1 MMAAPVLILLGLLLL
16 EASSFIAPPKL
27 IGRPLQQRYNNV
39 VLYAIASELGD
50 EGSDNIK
57 KRKSWSER
65 LKGMKGRNDKETK
78 IIEENEIIDE
88 EEIQKELI
96 EAGKLDMENLI
107 KQSRNIQVSDVTDVE
122 EDEILDLNLISETAI
137 DQSIERAVKQLLGE
151 GFKAPEK
158 APTEIFNDMYLNLK
172 NKKSNNSTSLDPA
185 AMLAQLF
192 PDEQAKDPFDERKVM
207 IKLRQMLDKGD
218 FDDLFLDPT
227 IGDWL

>member
-1 MMAAPVLILLGLLLL
+1 MAALVLILLGLLLL

-57 KRKSWSER
+57 KKKSWSER
-65 LKGMKGRNDKETK
+65 LKGMKGRNDKETE

-88 EEIQKELI
+88 EEIQKELM

-107 KQSRNIQVSDVTDVE
+107 KQSRNIQVTDVE
-122 EDEILDLNLISETAI
+122 EDEVLDLNLISETAI
-137 DQSIERAVKQLLGE
+137 DQSIERAVKQLLDE

-158 APTEIFNDMYLNLK
+158 APTEIFNDMYFNLK